1 MRLFSP
7 CVISIP
13 ANKECMVTISP
24 SEGVM
29 SKPATNDSLLISYLS
44 LRKAVGFIG
53 VALPI
58 VLVVGDWLVF
68 KSNAIEDSISY
79 YYHTGM
85 RGVLVGSLWAIG
97 VFLMSYRGYEKR
109 DAIAGR
115 LACIFALAVAL
126 FPTACKPGA
135 CDFVH
140 LLKLERGG
148 CDVEHFVSL
157 VHATCASLLF
167 LTLAY
172 FSLFLFTETKP
183 GRKAEMTR
191 RKRERNV
198 VYYVC
203 GWIIVASIAGILIL
217 HIALHLSKFGPVPVL
232 FGFESLAV
240 IAFGISWLVKGEFVL
255 KDQ

>member
-1 MRLFSP
+1 MTDSP
-7 CVISIP
+7 LGS
-13 ANKECMVTISP
+13 VTA
-24 SEGVM
+24 
-29 SKPATNDSLLISYLS
+29 KPATTDPLLISYLS

-53 VALPI
+53 VTLPI
-58 VLVVGDWLVF
+58 VLAVGNWLAF
-68 KSNAIEDSISY
+68 KSNSIEDSISY

-115 LACIFALAVAL
+115 LACVFALGVAL
-126 FPTACKPGA
+126 FPTAREPGT
-135 CDFVH
+135 CDIVH
-140 LLKLERGG
+140 LFTVGYGG
-148 CDVEHFVSL
+148 CDVEHIVSF
-157 VHATCASLLF
+157 VHATFASLLF

-172 FSLFLFTETKP
+172 FSLLLFTETRP
-183 GRKAEMTR
+183 GRKSEMTR
-191 RKRERNV
+191 RKRERNI

-203 GWIIVASIAGILIL
+203 GWIIVASIAAILVL
-217 HIALHLSKFGPVPVL
+217 HIGLRLTRVGPIPVL

-240 IAFGISWLVKGEFVL
+240 VSFGVSWLVKGEFVL